1 MFISVIFYIFA
12 IEIKKLNN
20 MELTDYMLKQNFD
33 QSFDEWTFLEVYMT
47 DYYHSDYIAWIDD
60 IDCVLDGE
68 KTLEDVEMESSTTI
82 NELEEERNRLMR
94 IVLKDAFQN
103 YIELNYGKES

>member
-12 IEIKKLNN
+12 IEIKKLND

-33 QSFDEWTFLEVYMT
+33 QSFDEWSFLEVYMT

-60 IDCVLDGE
+60 IDCVLNGE
-68 KTLEDVEMESSTTI
+68 KEPEDCDLENCTKEELI
-82 NELEEERNRLMR
+82 NERNRMMR
-94 IVLKDAFQN
+94 IVLEDAFKN

>member
-1 MFISVIFYIFA
+1 
-12 IEIKKLNN
+12 

-60 IDCVLDGE
+60 IDCVLNGE
-68 KTLEDVEMESSTTI
+68 KEPEDVGLEDSSKE
-82 NELEEERNRLMR
+82 ELISERNRMMR
-94 IVLKDAFQN
+94 IVLEDAFKN

>member
-1 MFISVIFYIFA
+1 MYISVIFYIFA

-20 MELTDYMLKQNFD
+20 MELIDYMLKQNFD

-60 IDCVLDGE
+60 IDCVLNGE
-68 KTLEDVEMESSTTI
+68 KEPEDCDLENCTKEELI
-82 NELEEERNRLMR
+82 NERNRMMR
-94 IVLKDAFQN
+94 IVLEDAFKN